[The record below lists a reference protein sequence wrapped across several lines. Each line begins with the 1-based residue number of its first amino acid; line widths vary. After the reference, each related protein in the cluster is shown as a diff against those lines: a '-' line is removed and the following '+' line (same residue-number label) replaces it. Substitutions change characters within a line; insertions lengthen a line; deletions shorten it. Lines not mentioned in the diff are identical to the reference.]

1 MEFLSVFL
9 SRFGSQF
16 KLPLPFVL
24 GSLQAR
30 QHPFTESLSG
40 LLRFFDPLGT
50 GSLLGGVGGGLFL
63 LSSSS
68 IIRSLSSA
76 ISSSAFSMPRASLLC
91 QHAAGSLD
99 PGLDTLQE
107 GSGVARRPGIAR
119 RPWHADMNPFDQPIT
134 EFETIRKTPID
145 YRHLNPPMSRLMS
158 HGHADSRRKP
168 LEINGNSLQ
177 HDAT

>member
-1 MEFLSVFL
+1 MESLSVFL

-63 LSSSS
+63 LS
-68 IIRSLSSA
+68 
-76 ISSSAFSMPRASLLC
+76 F
-91 QHAAGSLD
+91 
-99 PGLDTLQE
+99 
-107 GSGVARRPGIAR
+107 
-119 RPWHADMNPFDQPIT
+119 
-134 EFETIRKTPID
+134 
-145 YRHLNPPMSRLMS
+145 
-158 HGHADSRRKP
+158 
-168 LEINGNSLQ
+168 LQ
-177 HDAT
+177 HCSKLVVGHLILRFFDA